1 MIFHNH
7 NYDFYFDNYEISVLL
22 RLLFYHLK

>member
-1 MIFHNH
+1 MIMKDH
-7 NYDFYFDNYEISVLL
+7 NYDFYFDNYEIFALL